1 MTENNLENRVNH
13 LETKFEV
20 FVQEMHDFKDE
31 MRDFRKEMRDRD
43 NQRAAEI
50 SELRQK
56 QETDMRE
63 IRSSIE
69 KVNDKIDGMEKH
81 VRNLTTTAIIG
92 IGAMAILVVGFVIS
106 IALKQVQFKKTISQ
120 SSARKTGLF
129 SFAKYIIPIRI
140 LQVNKKNRRTACTAA
155 FNFFILKSLFLIYLQ
170 QLFYVLR

>member
-20 FVQEMHDFKDE
+20 FVQEMHNFKDE

-106 IALKQVQFKKTISQ
+106 IALK
-120 SSARKTGLF
+120 
-129 SFAKYIIPIRI
+129 
-140 LQVNKKNRRTACTAA
+140 
-155 FNFFILKSLFLIYLQ
+155 
-170 QLFYVLR
+170 

>member
-13 LETKFEV
+13 LETKVSVIETKIDMFI
-20 FVQEMHDFKDE
+20 D
-31 MRDFRKEMRDRD
+31 EMRDRD

-92 IGAMAILVVGFVIS
+92 IGAMAISVVGFVIS
-106 IALKQVQFKKTISQ
+106 IALK
-120 SSARKTGLF
+120 
-129 SFAKYIIPIRI
+129 
-140 LQVNKKNRRTACTAA
+140 
-155 FNFFILKSLFLIYLQ
+155 
-170 QLFYVLR
+170 